1 MNFLKI
7 WVDMAL
13 LSFCI
18 CCINTILIGK
28 NICFLHAES
37 PDEFTLKASSLEYI
51 LDRCSRKGKN
61 RMCLTWWH
69 IPYFGQR
76 QEWSAKWG
84 THCSIS
90 TARPKRH
97 STTCLPATAA
107 TRRGFRVP
115 QGCWGSLFQ
124 VPRSTV
130 LGLWWMPGKESWCSQ
145 LQADALVSGSPFHV
159 LLSISS
165 QFILF
170 VASKLVEV
178 WLL

>member
-107 TRRGFRVP
+107 TRRGFSACGGPESHRDAGGVCFRCP
-115 QGCWGSLFQ
+115 GAQCLACGGCQ
-124 VPRSTV
+124 ARSPDV
-130 LGLWWMPGKESWCSQ
+130 RSSRQMP
-145 LQADALVSGSPFHV
+145 
-159 LLSISS
+159 
-165 QFILF
+165 
-170 VASKLVEV
+170 
-178 WLL
+178 